1 MYIMPLLNQ
10 KGKNKSTHLYL
21 LYTHNAIQKEYVK
34 ELNVNNR
41 RAWRAIVHR
50 VAKSQTWLKQLS
62 RSSMQA
68 LSKMSSFQQQQKIT
82 RHAKKQESVI
92 HICKKKKVGNKNRL
106 WEWLDVGH
114 NKKIFQ
120 SRYYKYVHRTKGKLD

>member
-34 ELNVNNR
+34 ELNVKNR

-50 VAKSQTWLKQLS
+50 VAKSQT
-62 RSSMQA
+62 
-68 LSKMSSFQQQQKIT
+68 
-82 RHAKKQESVI
+82 
-92 HICKKKKVGNKNRL
+92 
-106 WEWLDVGH
+106 
-114 NKKIFQ
+114 
-120 SRYYKYVHRTKGKLD
+120 

>member
-34 ELNVNNR
+34 ELNVKNR

-92 HICKKKKVGNKNRL
+92 HICKKKK
-106 WEWLDVGH
+106 
-114 NKKIFQ
+114 
-120 SRYYKYVHRTKGKLD
+120 